1 MIWKRVKAG
10 LTTKDKILNDKD
22 FKRSVINT
30 DEQTTK
36 RSVERTLRGKLV
48 SIYDT
53 HEVFYEQLT
62 KDSTFKEFI
71 IEKIFG
77 EWIREKMVS

>member
-10 LTTKDKILNDKD
+10 LATKDEILNDKD

-36 RSVERTLRGKLV
+36 RSVERTLKGKLV

>member
-1 MIWKRVKAG
+1 MEKGKAG
-10 LTTKDKILNDKD
+10 LATKDKILNDKD

-36 RSVERTLRGKLV
+36 RSVERTLKGKLV

-53 HEVFYEQLT
+53 QRCFTNSSQRTAPLRNL
-62 KDSTFKEFI
+62 S
-71 IEKIFG
+71 
-77 EWIREKMVS
+77 